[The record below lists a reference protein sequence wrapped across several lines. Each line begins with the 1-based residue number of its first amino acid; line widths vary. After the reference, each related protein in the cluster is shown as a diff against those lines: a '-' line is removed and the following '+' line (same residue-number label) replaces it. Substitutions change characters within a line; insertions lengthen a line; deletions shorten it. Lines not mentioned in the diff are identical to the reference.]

1 MNVKL
6 TNMTTAPPKDQ
17 LIQALQTSFQDAI
30 DWINAQPE
38 DHFNKDLV
46 PGKWTIAGHLYH
58 LIKSTKAVSKGM
70 VMPKMGLRTMFGKNN
85 RQERTYEEL
94 VLKYKNVL
102 ATTNLKAPSSYEA
115 EAGRSFERPALI
127 LRFQEELENMIK
139 ALDRWSEEDMSVYIM
154 PHPAIGK
161 CTIREFVYFTT
172 LHTYH
177 HLDILKA
184 QYAG

>member
-1 MNVKL
+1 MIS
-6 TNMTTAPPKDQ
+6 APPKKEQ
-17 LIQALQTSFQDAI
+17 LIEDMKTSFQQTI
-30 DWINAQPE
+30 DWINAQAE
-38 DHFNKDLV
+38 ERFNQEIV

-70 VMPKMGLRTMFGKNN
+70 MMPKIGMRTMFGKNN
-85 RQERTYEEL
+85 RPERTYQEM
-94 VLKYKNVL
+94 VDKYQNVL

-115 EAGRSFERPALI
+115 EAGRTFERPALI
-127 LRFQEELENMIK
+127 KRFEGELQDMIK
-139 ALDRWSEEDMSVYIM
+139 ALNLWEEDAMSIYIM

-177 HLDILKA
+177 HLTILRE
-184 QYAG
+184 QYEEV

>member
-1 MNVKL
+1 
-6 TNMTTAPPKDQ
+6 MTVAPPKNQ
-17 LIQALQTSFQDAI
+17 LVQDLSNSFQDTI

-38 DHFNKDLV
+38 DHFNRELV
-46 PGKWTIAGHLYH
+46 SGKWTIAGHLYH

-70 VMPKMGLRTMFGKNN
+70 AMPKIGLRTMFGKNN
-85 RQERTYEEL
+85 RPERTYQQM
-94 VLKYKNVL
+94 VDKYETTL
-102 ATTNLKAPSSYEA
+102 ATTNIKAPSSYEA
-115 EAGRSFERPALI
+115 EAGRQFERHALI
-127 LRFQEELENMIK
+127 RRFEEELQDMIK
-139 ALDRWSEEDMSVYIM
+139 ALNPWKEEDMSVYIM

-177 HLDILKA
+177 HLDILKN